1 MNIVDTLKEMAG
13 PAIAQQAATVLGE
26 SEDSVNGALGAAI
39 PTALG
44 ALLGKVSDPG
54 ALGGILEAF
63 RSGTGGNLSDQL
75 GGILGG
81 TDDSDEVKTSKS
93 VLDNLF
99 GENLN
104 GVIEMLSKATGVK
117 VNSAGGILALVG
129 SLLGKFFGGKATSEG
144 LEVSGLADLLNSQKA
159 NILSALPAEASSML
173 GLVDLPKIAMP
184 KVDVPKVAAPA
195 VPVSETSIQPTQGS
209 NWLVPAF
216 GAIVVASVIWWF
228 TRPTPVNP
236 PEVKPAPS
244 SSTQSEGSAKPSKA
258 DSNGTTMAG
267 EPTQAIV
274 TKVLPDGKKLAY
286 KGDGIESQLVGFIED
301 ASRPVDADTWFNFHG
316 LNFGSSSA
324 TLKPGTYDEIT
335 NLAAI
340 LKAFPKVRLK
350 VGGYTDDTGDANVNL
365 QLSQLRADAVM
376 TALVEAGVQPERLE
390 SEGYGSDYPVAG
402 NDTEEGRAQ
411 NRRIAVRVTAK

>member
-1 MNIVDTLKEMAG
+1 MNIVDTLKDMAG

-26 SEDSVNGALGAAI
+26 SEDGVSSALGTAI

-44 ALLGKVSDPG
+44 ALLGKVNDPG

-63 RSGTGGNLSDQL
+63 RSGTGGNLGDQL

-81 TDDSDEVKTSKS
+81 ADDSDEVKASKS

-104 GVIEMLSKATGVK
+104 GVIEMLSKATGLK

-144 LEVSGLADLLNSQKA
+144 LDTSGLADLLNSQKA
-159 NILSALPAEASSML
+159 NILSALPAEAGSML
-173 GLVDLPKIAMP
+173 GLDLPKIAMP

-216 GAIVVASVIWWF
+216 GAIVVAGVIWWF
-228 TRPTPVNP
+228 TRPTPVSP
-236 PEVKPAPS
+236 TEVKPASS
-244 SSTQSEGSAKPSKA
+244 SSTQSEDSAKPGKA
-258 DSNGTTMAG
+258 DSNGPTKAG
-267 EPTQAIV
+267 EPAQAIV
-274 TKVLPDGKKLAY
+274 TKVLPDGKKLTY
-286 KGDGIESQLVGFIED
+286 KGGGIESQLVGFIED
-301 ASRPVDADTWFNFHG
+301 AGRPVDTDTWFNFHG

-324 TLKPGTYDEIT
+324 TLKPGTYDEIN
-335 NLAAI
+335 NLASI

-376 TALVEAGVQPERLE
+376 PALVEAGVQPERRE
-390 SEGYGSDYPVAG
+390 SEGYGSDYPVAD
-402 NDTEEGRAQ
+402 NNSEEGRAQ